1 MPPYVDP
8 ALPDPRKRT
17 GLLGGLQSFGGL
29 LGRGLKGAGHNF
41 DRNAIGG
48 IDAALGEEFT
58 PDMRRNLRGNAI
70 MALGQMLATQGKTPI
85 QEGLQRGQQGIYG
98 AWQAGQKRKED
109 EEAKR
114 LMSSLFAGGAQVS
127 PQTTPSPVPAGAQM
141 MVGNT
146 PMNIPQP
153 TPAKPPDPALT
164 FLSKAEEARR
174 IGNGLIQLKRDA
186 AARPYFDMAKEYE
199 KRAAELNEPMGAP
212 FPAVVNGQRVLMV
225 QTRSGPRQV
234 EGAEPDDEL
243 VPVNLG
249 NRIVFRP
256 KHGKTA
262 ESLQIEQSPDSAAS
276 VGQQQKELKEKVRQF
291 DISDPRDQ
299 QRADAAMMGARASLM
314 GAGAAQTNAATNRQR
329 LSIDRSNQ
337 GQLGEAAKVT
347 VAETENG
354 VQLLDRL
361 EKAMADSPV
370 KPGTMAGLVTLPV
383 VGQIMGELGINEPA
397 VLKGK
402 MALGKQILAKA
413 MEGGVLRKED
423 ESKYDAM
430 LPNIFDN
437 PTRAAAKLAQFR
449 EELRYKLEVFKAT
462 QKQYGKGGGNIGG
475 MDGLSSFRLE

>member
-1 MPPYVDP
+1 
-8 ALPDPRKRT
+8 
-17 GLLGGLQSFGGL
+17 
-29 LGRGLKGAGHNF
+29 
-41 DRNAIGG
+41 
-48 IDAALGEEFT
+48 
-58 PDMRRNLRGNAI
+58 
-70 MALGQMLATQGKTPI
+70 
-85 QEGLQRGQQGIYG
+85 
-98 AWQAGQKRKED
+98 
-109 EEAKR
+109 
-114 LMSSLFAGGAQVS
+114 
-127 PQTTPSPVPAGAQM
+127 
-141 MVGNT
+141 
-146 PMNIPQP
+146 
-153 TPAKPPDPALT
+153 
-164 FLSKAEEARR
+164 
-174 IGNGLIQLKRDA
+174 
-186 AARPYFDMAKEYE
+186 
-199 KRAAELNEPMGAP
+199 
-212 FPAVVNGQRVLMV
+212 
-225 QTRSGPRQV
+225 
-234 EGAEPDDEL
+234 
-243 VPVNLG
+243 
-249 NRIVFRP
+249 
-256 KHGKTA
+256 
-262 ESLQIEQSPDSAAS
+262 
-276 VGQQQKELKEKVRQF
+276 
-291 DISDPRDQ
+291 
-299 QRADAAMMGARASLM
+299 M